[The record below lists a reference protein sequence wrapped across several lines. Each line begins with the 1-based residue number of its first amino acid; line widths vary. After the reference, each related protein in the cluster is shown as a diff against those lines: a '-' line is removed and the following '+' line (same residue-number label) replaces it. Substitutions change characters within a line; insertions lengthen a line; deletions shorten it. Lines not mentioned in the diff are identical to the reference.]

1 MWIAASAG
9 MMDPFFVFHS
19 GGARLISDLF
29 FVQSPL
35 YFLLIEF

>member
-19 GGARLISDLF
+19 GGARLISDSFLRPIAALF
-29 FVQSPL
+29 SFD
-35 YFLLIEF
+35 

>member
-9 MMDPFFVFHS
+9 MMDPFFHS
-19 GGARLISDLF
+19 GGARLISDSF
-29 FVQSPL
+29 CVPSPL